1 MSHRIVGQQLASYVA
16 ENGGASVHFNSGR
29 HVQGPGFMV
38 AQLESEKR
46 VGGTPTAEQIQN
58 YADSRYPA
66 GKTPHPDAALG
77 VWGDTLDESQKIS
90 TLPETRRVGTKNMQE
105 AAYALPKTPVG
116 GQGTPERLGREYG
129 ADVLL
134 NLGKTASASGSTFLD
149 LHENEAETINQTL
162 PRHSAR
168 QILHGRAMVE
178 VPGVQRRGEETAAAP
193 DTVPDPRHASLNEV
207 DNDSWSMTTR
217 ANVRS
222 TVGNNKSR
230 FRAPREERRRENL
243 GDVLRTINRGRT
255 YAARGSEMTVDKE
268 KGWHPTDAK
277 PSKIKS
283 NPDDGERS
291 PVAYTPELEA
301 ERPRQF
307 R

>member
-1 MSHRIVGQQLASYVA
+1 MGHRIVGQQLAPYVA
-16 ENGGASVHFNSGR
+16 EHGGASVHFNSGR
-29 HVQGPGFMV
+29 HVEGPGFMV
-38 AQLESEKR
+38 SELESEKR
-46 VGGTPTAEQIQN
+46 VGGDPTAEQIQD

-66 GKTPHPDAALG
+66 NKTPHPDAALG
-77 VWGDTLDESQKIS
+77 VWDGVLDESKKIS
-90 TLPETRRVGTKNMQE
+90 TLPEARRVGSKHLQE

-134 NLGKTASASGSTFLD
+134 NLGKSQSAGGSTFLD

-168 QILHGRAMVE
+168 QILHGRAMTE
-178 VPGVQRRGEETAAAP
+178 VAGVQRRGEESAAAP
-193 DTVPDPRHASLNEV
+193 DMVPDPRHASLNEV
-207 DNDSWSMTTR
+207 DNDSWSMTSR

-222 TVGNNKSR
+222 TVGKDKAR
-230 FRAPREERRRENL
+230 FRVPREERRRETL
-243 GDVLRTINRGRT
+243 GDVLRTINRGRM

-283 NPDDGERS
+283 NPDDGERT
-291 PVAYTPELEA
+291 PVTYTPELEA